1 MVGKK
6 GSARDTDGED
16 RTSILIVDDDRI
28 ILDSL
33 AEFLQLEG
41 YEIWRATSLTE
52 AIQVLNRQPVD
63 LMLCDVNMPGGNGF
77 ELLHVLR
84 KTKPETVAIMIT
96 GYGTIE
102 SAVEA
107 IKMGAYDY
115 LTKPIN
121 DDELKLCVERAM
133 AQRAILRENRELKQK
148 LDMRFGLD
156 NVVGQDYRMLKLFD
170 LIESVA
176 ASKVTVLVQG
186 ASGTGKSLVA
196 RAIHQQSDRRDK
208 PFVEVSCGAIPETL
222 LESELFGYVR
232 GAFTGAVSNKPGK
245 FKAAH
250 GGTIFLDEIAN
261 ASPAL
266 QVKLLR
272 VLQSQQFEPVG
283 SNKTQ
288 TVDVR
293 VVLASNV
300 DLEAEVQAGR
310 FREDLYYRVNVVTI
324 EMPTLAERISDIPLL
339 AEHFLE
345 RSCGELRKTALAFD
359 DDTLKALQRYHWP
372 GNVRELENVVARA
385 VVLCKGPRILES
397 DLPPKMLEAAEN
409 CVPVETYTPIPLKQ
423 ALEQP
428 EKRILEAALRANGWN
443 RQATAEQLDINR
455 TTLYKKMK
463 RYGLDREPLRMGLA

>member
-1 MVGKK
+1 MDHKK
-6 GSARDTDGED
+6 DKLKSTNGED
-16 RTSILIVDDDRI
+16 RTHILVVDDDRI

-33 AEFLQLEG
+33 AEFLQVEG
-41 YEIWRATSLTE
+41 YEISRATSFAE
-52 AIQVLNRQPVD
+52 AMQALNRQPID
-63 LMLCDVNMPGGNGF
+63 LMLCDINMPGGNGF

-84 KTKPETVAIMIT
+84 KNQPETVAIMIT

-115 LTKPIN
+115 LTKPIH

-148 LDMRFGLD
+148 LEMRFGLD

-176 ASKVTVLVQG
+176 ASKVTVLVLG
-186 ASGTGKSLVA
+186 ASGTGKSMVA
-196 RAIHQQSDRRDK
+196 RVIHQQSDRADK

-272 VLQSQQFEPVG
+272 VLQSRQFEPVG

-293 VVLASNV
+293 VILASNV
-300 DLEAEVQAGR
+300 DLEEEVQAGR
-310 FREDLYYRVNVVTI
+310 FREDLYYRVNVVTV

-339 AEHFLE
+339 AEHFLQ
-345 RSCGELRKTALAFD
+345 RSCAELNRTVLGFD
-359 DDTLKALQRYHWP
+359 EEAIEALQRYHWP

-385 VVLCKGPRILES
+385 VVLCKGARLSES
-397 DLPPKMLEAAEN
+397 DLPPKLLEAAAN
-409 CVPVETYTPIPLKQ
+409 FVPVETYTPMPLKQ
-423 ALEQP
+423 ALERP
-428 EKRILEAALRANGWN
+428 EKRILEAALLANGWN

-463 RYGLDREPLRMGLA
+463 RYGLDREPLRMGF